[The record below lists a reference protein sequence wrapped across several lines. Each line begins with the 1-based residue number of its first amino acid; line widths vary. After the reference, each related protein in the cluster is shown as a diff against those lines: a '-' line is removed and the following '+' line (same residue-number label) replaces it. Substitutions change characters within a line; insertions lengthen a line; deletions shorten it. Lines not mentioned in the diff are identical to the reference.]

1 MKTVLATGGAG
12 YIGSHFVHMA
22 KTNHRIIVADNFR
35 ESRKNI
41 IKHKNII
48 YSKTDIRDTNAV
60 LRVFKKYKP
69 DIVVHY
75 AALASVPCSIA
86 VPEEYYETN
95 ILGGLNILSGM
106 LATGVKN
113 IVFSSS
119 ASVYGEPVS
128 EVISEEHPKNPTNP
142 YGRTKLMFEE
152 ILKDYH
158 RAYGIN
164 SVSFRY
170 FCASGTDESRKIGE
184 YHTPE
189 THVIPS
195 IIETLLGKREKFFV
209 TGNDFNTKDGTGIRD
224 YIHVNDL
231 ATAHL
236 LAVKKL
242 CSQKSTCE
250 CFNLGINK
258 GFSVLELIDAAE
270 KISGK
275 KLNYEFKPRRP
286 GDPSKLIA
294 DATKAQKYFGWQP
307 KYTDISC
314 IIKTAYD
321 FWENPTS
328 LALRKTKKI

>member
-1 MKTVLATGGAG
+1 MNV
-12 YIGSHFVHMA
+12 A
-22 KTNHRIIVADNFR
+22 KKNYKIIVVDNFR

-48 YSKTDIRDTNAV
+48 YSKTDIRDTEAL

-69 DIVVHY
+69 NLVVHY
-75 AALASVPCSIA
+75 AALASVPGSIA

-95 ILGGLNILSGM
+95 IIGGLNILSAM
-106 LATGVKN
+106 LETGVKN

-119 ASVYGEPVS
+119 ASVYGEPIS
-128 EVISEEHPKNPTNP
+128 EVIGEDHPKDPTNP

-170 FCASGTDESRKIGE
+170 FCASGCDESGKIGE

-189 THVIPS
+189 SHVIPA

-209 TGNDFNTKDGTGIRD
+209 TGNDFKTKDGTGIRD

-231 ATAHL
+231 ASAHL

-242 CSQKSTCE
+242 LSEKQLCE
-250 CFNLGINK
+250 RFNLGINK
-258 GFSVLELIDAAE
+258 GFSVLELIAAAE
-270 KISGK
+270 KVSGK
-275 KLNYEFKPRRP
+275 KLTYEIKERRP

-294 DATKAQKYFGWQP
+294 DATKAQEFFGWKP
-307 KYTDISC
+307 RYIDIEE
-314 IIKTAYD
+314 IIKTAYE
-321 FWENPTS
+321 FKNNPAPLKLRGTNPTS
-328 LALRKTKKI
+328 LKLRGTKEK